1 MRHDEH
7 GWELTLSA
15 DAPRDPE
22 VLQHSL
28 TNLIAVA
35 GTEGGGPVRWIVSR
49 PDGATD
55 AVASASDLVER
66 RDLYQMRRP
75 LPVER
80 SEPGWVEPPP
90 TRAFRPGTEDEDS
103 WIAANNRAFADDPD
117 QSGFTPERLH
127 ARMAESWFDADGFRL
142 HERDARL
149 AAFCWTNI
157 HRDHEPQLGE
167 IYVIGVDPDFQG
179 LGLGRGLT
187 LAGLDWLAG
196 RGIRVGMLYVAA
208 ANTAAVSLY
217 RSLGFTEH
225 HTDRVY
231 SGDVTSRG

>member
-7 GWELTLSA
+7 GWELTLPVDDS
-15 DAPRDPE
+15 RDPD
-22 VLQHSL
+22 VLRRSL
-28 TNLIAVA
+28 VA
-35 GTEGGGPVRWIVSR
+35 LVAAARDDGGGTVRWIVSG
-49 PDGATD
+49 PDDATD
-55 AVASASDLVER
+55 AAASAHGLGER

-90 TRAFRPGTEDEDS
+90 TRAFRPGTADEDA
-103 WIAANNRAFADDPD
+103 WIATNNRAFAADPD
-117 QSGFTPERLH
+117 QSSFTAERLH
-127 ARMAESWFDADGFRL
+127 ARMEEAWFDADGFRL
-142 HERDARL
+142 HERAGKL
-149 AAFCWTNI
+149 AAFCWTKI

-167 IYVIGVDPDFQG
+167 IYVIGVDPEFQG

-196 RGIRVGMLYVAA
+196 RGIGVGMLYVAA

-231 SGDVTSRG
+231 SGGVTRQG